1 MNVWFLNL
9 ISWHLQGIIFARQNL
24 QSTSPLLDIGNG
36 NWNVLI
42 LRQCHV
48 VEFVSYV
55 SQSVQ
60 DIYFYSCQSTCT
72 FVCTQFTENTK
83 CVPNCFLFFFMAMFA
98 VPRGKAYMCPHIISS
113 LQAKGYFPPL
123 SSPPFAALT
132 RFPWLLGE
140 CLFLIG
146 CRKWK
151 WQPIRMS
158 YKNMCFANIKWAHVS
173 FATRDCK
180 HSHKKKQKTIWDT
193 FSVFSKLRT
202 YKCTW
207 LPLSL
212 PASN

>member
-1 MNVWFLNL
+1 MYKNVLVIVFNATFNNISV
-9 ISWHLQGIIFARQNL
+9 ISWRSILLVEETGGSGENHWPAVSHWQTLSHNVHLNI
-24 QSTSPLLDIGNG
+24 
-36 NWNVLI
+36 
-42 LRQCHV
+42 
-48 VEFVSYV
+48 
-55 SQSVQ
+55 
-60 DIYFYSCQSTCT
+60 
-72 FVCTQFTENTK
+72 
-83 CVPNCFLFFFMAMFA
+83 
-98 VPRGKAYMCPHIISS
+98 HIISY

-158 YKNMCFANIKWAHVS
+158 YKNMCFVNIKWAHVS

-193 FSVFSKLRT
+193 FSVFSQLRT
-202 YKCTW
+202 YKCTCRLTWVEINVLHW
-207 LPLSL
+207 LADITNKFHHMTLSE
-212 PASN
+212 N

>member
-72 FVCTQFTENTK
+72 FVCTQLTENTK

-98 VPRGKAYMCPHIISS
+98 VPFGKAYMCPFYIYKTHVFVTHI
-113 LQAKGYFPPL
+113 
-123 SSPPFAALT
+123 
-132 RFPWLLGE
+132 
-140 CLFLIG
+140 LIG
-146 CRKWK
+146 CHFHFLH
-151 WQPIRMS
+151 PIRNRHS
-158 YKNMCFANIKWAHVS
+158 PSNHGNLVS
-173 FATRDCK
+173 AAKGGEERGGK
-180 HSHKKKQKTIWDT
+180 
-193 FSVFSKLRT
+193 
-202 YKCTW
+202 
-207 LPLSL
+207 
-212 PASN
+212 